1 MIEKAQIVV
10 LKEDGETPDTKIPVM
25 FNPENYTVSATGQLS
40 TDDKSN
46 IQFDRVNLD
55 DFTVTLFFDSY
66 EQQTDVRTKT
76 KPIADLVKPTVE
88 GKTTKKPPICRFMWG
103 KFSYK
108 GLIYKVQQEF
118 IMFLP
123 SGIPVRAKLTLTFK
137 AVLTKT
143 EDAELQ
149 GKEACWKVWT
159 VKAGDRIDLIA
170 YEALKDITQWKKLAE
185 SNNIADPL
193 IFPTKTDIGTTL
205 IIPELN

>member
-10 LKEDGETPDTKIPVM
+10 LQNGGETKIPVM
-25 FNPENYTVSATGQLS
+25 FNPENYTVSMTGNLTGKGS
-40 TDDKSN
+40 A
-46 IQFDRVNLD
+46 IQFDGVSVD

-66 EQQTDVRTKT
+66 EKQTDVRKKT

-88 GKTTKKPPICRFMWG
+88 GKTTKEPPICRFMWG

-108 GLIYKVQQEF
+108 GIIYKVQQEF

-137 AVLTKT
+137 SVLTKQ
-143 EDAELQ
+143 EDADFQ
-149 GKEACWKVWT
+149 GKEACWKLWT

-170 YEALKDITQWKKLAE
+170 YDALKDITQWKKLAE
-185 SNNIADPL
+185 VNNIDNPL
-193 IFPTKTDIGTTL
+193 LFPTKKDIGTTL
-205 IIPELN
+205 IIPDIN

>member
-10 LKEDGETPDTKIPVM
+10 LKEDGETPETKIPVM
-25 FNPENYTVSATGQLS
+25 FNPENYTVST
-40 TDDKSN
+40 TVKSEGEGSN
-46 IQFDRVNLD
+46 VQFNRLKID
-55 DFTVTLFFDSY
+55 DFTVTLFFDTY
-66 EQQTDVRTKT
+66 EKQTDVRKKT

-108 GLIYKVQQEF
+108 GIIYKVQQEF

-123 SGIPVRAKLTLTFK
+123 SGIPVRAKLTLTFQSI
-137 AVLTKT
+137 LTKQ
-143 EDAELQ
+143 EDADFQ

-170 YEALKDITQWKKLAE
+170 SEALKDVTQWKKLAE
-185 SNNIADPL
+185 SNNIYDPL
-193 IFPTKTDIGTTL
+193 IFPTEADIGTTL